1 MKKRYIILAIILFGF
16 ITPKVNAATCTKSEI
31 IKVKEKANNV
41 KIEYVASEKTQ
52 KKGVYD
58 IKITGLPEEIYIK
71 EESTGKTYTSSL
83 NENDIITLSRV
94 SAGNYKFEF
103 YYFHCG
109 DQLVRTHKLTVPK
122 YNYYSEHPLCDGVP
136 PEEVQECDEW
146 YQGKVTEELL
156 TEKINEYK
164 NKRGENE
171 PTKIDKILE
180 TIKNFVTNYYL
191 YIIGVVT
198 VIIIVITIIITRRK
212 RGRLE

>member
-1 MKKRYIILAIILFGF
+1 MKKRYIILAIILFVF

-58 IKITGLPEEIYIK
+58 IKITGLTDEIYLK
-71 EESTGKTYTSSL
+71 EELTGKTYTTSL
-83 NENDIITLSRV
+83 NENGVITLSRV
-94 SAGNYKFEF
+94 SAGDYKFEF
-103 YYFHCG
+103 RYFHCG
-109 DQLVRTHKLTVPK
+109 DQLVRTAKLTVPK

-164 NKRGENE
+164 KQQGKDESN
-171 PTKIDKILE
+171 KIDKILDI
-180 TIKNFVTNYYL
+180 IKNFITNYYL
-191 YIIGVVT
+191 YIIGIVA
-198 VIIIVITIIITRRK
+198 VIIIATTTIIIKKK